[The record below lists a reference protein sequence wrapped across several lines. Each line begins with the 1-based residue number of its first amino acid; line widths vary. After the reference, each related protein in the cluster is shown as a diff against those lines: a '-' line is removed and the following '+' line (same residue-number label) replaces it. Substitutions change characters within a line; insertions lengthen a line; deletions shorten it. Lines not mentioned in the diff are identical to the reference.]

1 MSNDEISKLL
11 SRITSN
17 PEYFHGGRPII
28 RGMRFP
34 VADVLELLA
43 SGMTAEQ
50 IVEEHPDLE
59 KEDIQAALYY
69 AALRLKNVVFVH
81 AA

>member
-1 MSNDEISKLL
+1 MSNEEISKLV

-17 PEYFHGGRPII
+17 PGIFGGRPII

-43 SGMTAEQ
+43 CGMTAEQ
-50 IVEEHPDLE
+50 IIEEHPILE